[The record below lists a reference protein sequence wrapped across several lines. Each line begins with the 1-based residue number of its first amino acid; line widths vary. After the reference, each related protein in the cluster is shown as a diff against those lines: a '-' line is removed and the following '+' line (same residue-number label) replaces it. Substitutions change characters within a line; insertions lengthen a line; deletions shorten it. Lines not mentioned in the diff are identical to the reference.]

1 MEHPPTFAFPDV
13 AWAPARALSAK
24 QIGLMTLALLG
35 GLAVYNIFS
44 YLAFAVQGDSLSS
57 VYSGYGFLSFSSSA
71 FTGTISKL
79 IFWLGAGLALYVVM
93 LGLFAV
99 AAINIEAVRG
109 NRFFSAREAYR
120 FTLSRAGQLARA
132 EIAILLF
139 VLFIVLL
146 FFLLGLLVRIPFVG
160 EWFFTLFFVIPNF
173 VVALFTVF
181 IIFVVILSILLL
193 PAVAAAERRGET
205 FAVILETFSTII
217 RLPLR
222 WGLYTGFTLVAAKLC
237 SFVYAYFCYR
247 AVQFMTAA
255 TALGGGEKVP
265 NLMKSALAILPVRS
279 DFVYHITNIFPGIRF
294 GFDIPAGSV
303 WVEETVASHVMAAM
317 LVIVF
322 ASVLGYALAILAAG
336 QARAYVALKYIK
348 DGYKVTDEESLFAA
362 AAQPVSEPPEE
373 VGQEQGPS

>member
-24 QIGLMTLALLG
+24 QIGLMTLSLLG
-35 GLAVYNIFS
+35 GLIVYDFFS
-44 YLAFAVQGDSLSS
+44 YLAFAVQGDSLAA
-57 VYSGYGFLSFSSSA
+57 VYSAYGLFSYAPSA
-71 FTGTISKL
+71 YSGFISKL
-79 IFWLGAGLALYVVM
+79 IFWAGACVALYVVM

-99 AAINIEAVRG
+99 AAINIEAIRG
-109 NRFFSAREAYR
+109 NRFFSSREAFR

-132 EIAILLF
+132 EIAILVF

-146 FFLLGLLVRIPFVG
+146 FFLLGLVVRIPFIG
-160 EWFFTLFFVIPNF
+160 EWFYALFFVVPNF
-173 VVALFTVF
+173 VLALFTVF
-181 IIFVVILSILLL
+181 IIFVVILSIVLL

-222 WGLYTGFTLVAAKLC
+222 WGCYTGFTLIAAKLC

-255 TALGGGEKVP
+255 SSLGGGEKVS
-265 NLMKSALAILPVRS
+265 NLVKSGLANLPVRTELV
-279 DFVYHITNIFPGIRF
+279 DHVTNVFPGIRW
-294 GFDIPAGSV
+294 GFDIPTGSI
-303 WVEETVASHVMAAM
+303 WVADSAAAHVMAVM
-317 LVIVF
+317 LFVVF
-322 ASVLGYALAILAAG
+322 ATVLGYGLAILAAG

-348 DGYKVTDEESLFAA
+348 DGYKISDEESLFATTA
-362 AAQPVSEPPEE
+362 PAPEPSEE
-373 VGQEQGPS
+373 VGQDQSPA

>member
-24 QIGLMTLALLG
+24 QIALMTFALLG
-35 GLAVYNIFS
+35 GLAVYNLFS
-44 YLAFAVQGDSLSS
+44 YLALAVQGNSLATAYSAFGLFSFEPS
-57 VYSGYGFLSFSSSA
+57 VYSGIIA
-71 FTGTISKL
+71 KL
-79 IFWLGAGLALYVVM
+79 IFWSGVCLSLYVVM

-109 NRFFSAREAYR
+109 NRFFSTREAYR

-146 FFLLGLLVRIPFVG
+146 FFLLGLVVRIPLIG
-160 EWFFTLFFVIPNF
+160 EWFYAVFFVIPNF
-173 VVALFTVF
+173 IVALFTVF
-181 IIFVVILSILLL
+181 IIFVVILSVILL

-222 WGLYTGFTLVAAKLC
+222 WGCYTAFTLVAAKLC

-255 TALGGGEKVP
+255 SSLGGGGKVP
-265 NLMKSALAILPVRS
+265 NLVKSGLANLPVRS
-279 DFVYHITNIFPGIRF
+279 ELVDHVTNIFPGIRW
-294 GFDIPAGSV
+294 GFDIPVGSV
-303 WVEETVASHVMAAM
+303 WGADSAAAHVMAVM
-317 LVIVF
+317 LLVVF
-322 ASVLGYALAILAAG
+322 ASVLGYGLAILAAG

-348 DGYKVTDEESLFAA
+348 DGYKVSDEDSLFTS
-362 AAQPVSEPPEE
+362 QTPEPEPSEE
-373 VGQEQGPS
+373 VGQEPSPD

>member
-1 MEHPPTFAFPDV
+1 MEHPPTFSFPDV

-24 QIGLMTLALLG
+24 QIALMTLSLLG
-35 GLAVYNIFS
+35 GLVVYNVFS
-44 YLAFAVQGDSLSS
+44 YLAFLIQGDSLSS
-57 VYSGYGFLSFSSSA
+57 VYSAYGLFSFEISA
-71 FTGTISKL
+71 HSGIIPKL
-79 IFWLGAGLALYVVM
+79 IFWSGVCLALYVVM

-99 AAINIEAVRG
+99 AAINIESIRG

-146 FFLLGLLVRIPFVG
+146 FFLLGLVVRIPFIG
-160 EWFFTLFFVIPNF
+160 EWFYAVFFVIPNF
-173 VVALFTVF
+173 IVALFTVF
-181 IIFVVILSILLL
+181 IIFVVILSIILL

-222 WGLYTGFTLVAAKLC
+222 WGCYTAFTLVAAKLC

-255 TALGGGEKVP
+255 SSLGGGEKVP
-265 NLMKSALAILPVRS
+265 NLVKSGLANLPVRS
-279 DFVYHITNIFPGIRF
+279 DFVNHVTNVFPGIRW
-294 GFDIPAGSV
+294 GFDIPSGSV
-303 WVEETVASHVMAAM
+303 WVADSAAAHVMAIM
-317 LVIVF
+317 LLVVF
-322 ASVLGYALAILAAG
+322 ASVIGYGLAILAAG

-348 DGYKVTDEESLFAA
+348 DGYKVSEEESLFAA
-362 AAQPVSEPPEE
+362 KTPVPETSEE
-373 VGQEQGPS
+373 VGQDQGPA